1 MKWALVTGAAG
12 GMGYATARR
21 LIQEGWGVFGLDRN
35 APEPCEG
42 LVYLPADLTEEES
55 VQAAFDAIRACTDT
69 LDCIVHMAGIYDLG
83 SLVELSDEAL
93 HRVFEVNFFAVCRVN
108 RIFLPL
114 LKEGSR
120 ILITTSELAVLDPL
134 PFTGLYAV
142 SKAALDKYAYSL
154 RMEAQM
160 LGISVVVLR
169 PGAVRTAMLDVST
182 RALSEFCETTTHY
195 RTNSERFRRI
205 VGRVEARTVPPERIA
220 ALTWRALSARRPND
234 VYKINRNPLLLLL
247 DRLPDRWQTGIIRRV
262 LGE

>member
-1 MKWALVTGAAG
+1 MKWAVVTGAAG
-12 GMGYATARR
+12 GMGHATARR
-21 LIQEGWGVFGLDRN
+21 LIREGWGVFALDRN

-42 LVYLPADLTEEES
+42 LTFLPTDLTEEAS
-55 VQAAFDAIRACTDT
+55 VQAAFDAIRARTDH
-69 LDCIVHMAGIYDLG
+69 LDCIVHMAGMYDLG
-83 SLVELSDEAL
+83 SLVELGDEEL
-93 HRVFEVNFFAVCRVN
+93 HRIFEVNFFAVCRVD

-169 PGAVRTAMLDVST
+169 PGAVRTGMLDAST
-182 RALSEFCETTTHY
+182 SALSKFCETTTHY
-195 RTNSERFRRI
+195 RAHSERFRRI
-205 VGRVEARTVPPERIA
+205 VCRVEARTVPPERIA
-220 ALTWRALSARRPND
+220 ALAWKALTAGRPRY
-234 VYKINRNPLLLLL
+234 VYKINRNSLLLMM

-262 LGE
+262 LK